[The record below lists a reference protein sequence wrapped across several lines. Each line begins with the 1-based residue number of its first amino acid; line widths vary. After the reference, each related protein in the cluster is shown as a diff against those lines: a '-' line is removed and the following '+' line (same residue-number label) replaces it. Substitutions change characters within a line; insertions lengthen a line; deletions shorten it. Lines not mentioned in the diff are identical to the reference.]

1 MENVLKMNT
10 ENGLDVMAHML
21 PYLEKI
27 IKSEEMQKI
36 RKEVKAD
43 SGKTIADIMP
53 DAFAAI
59 AINNRECLY
68 GIVAAV
74 TGKKVSDVAKMPLS
88 ETMKVFSGA
97 TGAEIIGFFTYF
109 AHLALRM

>member
-1 MENVLKMNT
+1 MGNLLKMNT
-10 ENGLDVMAHML
+10 DAGLDVMARML
-21 PYLEKI
+21 PYIEKI
-27 IKSEEMQKI
+27 IKSEDMRKI
-36 RKEVKAD
+36 RAEVKAD
-43 SGKTIADIMP
+43 PKKTIADVMP
-53 DAFAAI
+53 EAFSAI
-59 AINNRECLY
+59 AMNNRECLY

-74 TGKKVSDVAKMPLS
+74 TGKEISDVAKMPLS